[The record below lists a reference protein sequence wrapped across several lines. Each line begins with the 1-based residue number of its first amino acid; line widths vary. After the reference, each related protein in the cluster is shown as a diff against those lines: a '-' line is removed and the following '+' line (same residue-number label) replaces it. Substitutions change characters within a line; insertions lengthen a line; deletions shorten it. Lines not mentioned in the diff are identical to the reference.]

1 MAIKPR
7 KEPTMATIQTTPLF
21 SKNIQDAKA
30 FKTYEACSEAKAAQS
45 RGGLVPDND
54 SWMVRMTQN
63 ANGDYIIARTICLS
77 TGAVDYL
84 V

>member
-1 MAIKPR
+1 
-7 KEPTMATIQTTPLF
+7 MATIQTTPLF
-21 SKNIQDAKA
+21 SNDIQDAKA

-54 SWMVRMTQN
+54 SWMVRMSQN
-63 ANGDYIIARTICLS
+63 DDGDYIIVRTTCLS
-77 TGAVDYL
+77 TGAQDYL